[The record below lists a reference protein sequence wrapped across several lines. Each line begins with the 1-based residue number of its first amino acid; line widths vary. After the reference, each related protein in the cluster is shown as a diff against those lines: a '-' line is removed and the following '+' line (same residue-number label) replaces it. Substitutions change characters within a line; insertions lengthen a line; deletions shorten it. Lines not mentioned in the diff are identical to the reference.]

1 MPPKG
6 PRKRAADAEASAS
19 QAKSTKTNASAT
31 AGAASDE
38 SAQQEPDVQETQST
52 SQAPNNDSTD
62 SGSDDHEMTEE
73 KLKQDPHAYI
83 TNCLPRFEFK
93 DRYNKKRQDDED
105 YDEGDGEAGRAWAK
119 EHNEKKCPCFDKSRT
134 DGWAMMRKAFTRK
147 IDVETIEVPHRD
159 PDCFGMYVYNDFA
172 GYGYQEVVENN
183 MAEFNKI
190 LNSKNGK
197 TEELWTILES
207 MPIWLLDEPN
217 VPWHMI
223 DDGERSWLTYGLL
236 GFMLLAGLNRID
248 QEGELKPDSK
258 YKDLSLVMSLWARV
272 ADDLGGDTD
281 DPFDGVKGGGDSSLG
296 DYAGFSLLW
305 FRYLLALAK
314 EAGIPIKGVTHIDD
328 KVDEWLSQ
336 IEGKVKLPPKK
347 ADRFGWKTKFS
358 KYTKSYGAGGKIGGE
373 QFKITKWTRQER
385 KKHAFD
391 NEDPLTDEQIKALKD
406 GLVLQIM

>member
-1 MPPKG
+1 
-6 PRKRAADAEASAS
+6 
-19 QAKSTKTNASAT
+19 
-31 AGAASDE
+31 
-38 SAQQEPDVQETQST
+38 
-52 SQAPNNDSTD
+52 
-62 SGSDDHEMTEE
+62 DHEMTEE

-406 GLVLQIM
+406 G

>member
-1 MPPKG
+1 
-6 PRKRAADAEASAS
+6 
-19 QAKSTKTNASAT
+19 
-31 AGAASDE
+31 
-38 SAQQEPDVQETQST
+38 
-52 SQAPNNDSTD
+52 
-62 SGSDDHEMTEE
+62 
-73 KLKQDPHAYI
+73 
-83 TNCLPRFEFK
+83 
-93 DRYNKKRQDDED
+93 
-105 YDEGDGEAGRAWAK
+105 
-119 EHNEKKCPCFDKSRT
+119 
-134 DGWAMMRKAFTRK
+134 MRKAFARK
-147 IDVETIEVPHRD
+147 INTETIEIPHRD
-159 PDCFGMYVYNDFA
+159 PDCFDMYVYNDFA

-183 MAEFNKI
+183 MAEFNKV

-207 MPIWLLDEPN
+207 MVCWILEESN

-223 DDGERSWLTYGLL
+223 DDGQRSWFTYSLL

-281 DPFDGVKGGGDSSLG
+281 DPLDDGKGGDSSLG

-314 EAGIPIKGVTHIDD
+314 EASIPVKGVTDADD
-328 KVDEWLSQ
+328 KVDEWYSQ

-358 KYTKSYGAGGKIGGE
+358 KYTKTYARGGKIGGE
-373 QFKITKWTRQER
+373 QFMITKWTRLER
-385 KKHAFD
+385 AKYAFEKK
-391 NEDPLTDEQIKALKD
+391 DPLTDEQIKALKN
-406 GLVLQIM
+406 GMVLQTM

>member
-6 PRKRAADAEASAS
+6 SKKRAADAEASTS
-19 QAKSTKTNASAT
+19 KAKSTKTDASTT
-31 AGAASDE
+31 AGAAPDE
-38 SAQQEPDVQETQST
+38 SAQQEPDVQETGST
-52 SQAPNNDSTD
+52 SQPPNNDSSD

-73 KLKQDPHAYI
+73 TIKQDPYTYI

-93 DRYNKKRQDDED
+93 ARYNRQHQEDED
-105 YDEGDGEAGRAWAK
+105 FDEEEREAGKTWAK
-119 EHNEKKCPCFDKSRT
+119 EHNEKKY
-134 DGWAMMRKAFTRK
+134 
-147 IDVETIEVPHRD
+147 VETIEIPHRE

-183 MAEFNKI
+183 MAEFNKV

-207 MPIWLLDEPN
+207 IPVWLLDEPN

-223 DDGERSWLTYGLL
+223 DDGERSWLTYSLL
-236 GFMLLAGLNRID
+236 GFMFLAGLNRID

-281 DPFDGVKGGGDSSLG
+281 DPFDDVKGGGDSSLG

-305 FRYLLALAK
+305 FRYLLALAE
-314 EAGIPIKGVTHIDD
+314 EAGIPIKGVTDIDD
-328 KVDEWLSQ
+328 KVDEWSSQ
-336 IEGKVKLPPKK
+336 IEGEVKLPPKK

-358 KYTKSYGAGGKIGGE
+358 QYTKSYGIGGKIGGE

-385 KKHAFD
+385 AKYAFD
-391 NEDPLTDEQIKALKD
+391 NKDPLTDEQIKALKD
-406 GLVLQIM
+406 GMVLQIM